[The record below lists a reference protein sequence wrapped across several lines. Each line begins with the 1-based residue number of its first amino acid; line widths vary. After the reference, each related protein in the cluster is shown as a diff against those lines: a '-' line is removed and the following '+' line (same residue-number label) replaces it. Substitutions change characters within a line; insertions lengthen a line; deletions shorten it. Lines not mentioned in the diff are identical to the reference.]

1 VNFVISL
8 RYLSYLV
15 IAYTHLLLSL
25 SITKIILYSISSPL
39 ILIMYSIS
47 LVISMSHRTLIIRYL
62 SFLISTIIALSL
74 YQAQMHNLGI
84 YPSLIVN
91 LSFAF
96 LMVNMQLFT
105 YPMLINMIS
114 TLHSNLKSFFR
125 ILHFVVLMT

>member
-1 VNFVISL
+1 VISL

-47 LVISMSHRTLIIRYL
+47 LVISMSHRTLIIHYL

-91 LSFAF
+91 LSFVF

-114 TLHSNLKSFFR
+114 ILHSSLKSFFR
-125 ILHFVVLMT
+125 IIHFVVPMT